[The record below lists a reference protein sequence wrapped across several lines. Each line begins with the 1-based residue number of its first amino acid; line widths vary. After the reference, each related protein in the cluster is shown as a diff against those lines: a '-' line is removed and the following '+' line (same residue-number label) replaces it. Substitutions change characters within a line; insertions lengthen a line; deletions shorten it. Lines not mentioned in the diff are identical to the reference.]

1 MEFQTV
7 IGLEIHVELSTES
20 KMFCGCSTEFGGEP
34 NTRTCPVCLG
44 HPGSLPVANRDA
56 VAYSIMLALA
66 LECSVTPRSVFHRKN
81 YFYPDMPKNFQISQY
96 DVPLSSAGHVDVD
109 MDGYTRSVGITRVH
123 LEEDTGKSIHIG
135 ESGRIHGAEHSLEDF
150 NRAGIPLAE
159 IVTEPDIRSPEEAR
173 VFLQLLRATLE
184 YLGISDCRM
193 EEGSLRCDA
202 NISVATDGTRGTKV
216 EIKNMNSFRSL
227 FRALK
232 YEEER
237 QREVLS
243 DGGVVAQETRH
254 WDEGAGR
261 THTLRSKEEAFD
273 YRYFPEPDLV
283 PVEPDNA
290 WIESLRARIPE
301 LPRQRMKRFVAEYGL
316 TGEMASMLTGEK
328 ALADYFEEAAATGGE
343 PLALA
348 KWIAGD
354 LSAMLKEAAVP
365 IERCPLEPRG
375 LGELVALIERK
386 VISGKM
392 AKDVL
397 KEAFDTGRGPGEI
410 VESQNLSQIADTGE
424 LDEVVERVIG
434 ENPGAAD
441 DLRSGKEQALKFL
454 MGQVMKQTRGKAN
467 PEITSSL
474 LKKKLS

>member
-66 LECSVTPRSVFHRKN
+66 LELLYHPEVRVPPEELLLPRHAEEL
-81 YFYPDMPKNFQISQY
+81 PDFTVRHTAFQCR
-96 DVPLSSAGHVDVD
+96 
-109 MDGYTRSVGITRVH
+109 TRSMSTWTATRASVGITRVH
-123 LEEDTGKSIHIG
+123 LEEDTGKSIHVG

-173 VFLQLLRATLE
+173 AFMQLLRATLE
-184 YLGISDCRM
+184 YLEHKRLQDGGGLPPLRREHLRRCRRH
-193 EEGSLRCDA
+193 EL
-202 NISVATDGTRGTKV
+202 GTKV

-243 DGGVVAQETRH
+243 GGGEVAQETRH

-261 THTLRSKEEAFD
+261 THPLRSQGGGV
-273 YRYFPEPDLV
+273 RL
-283 PVEPDNA
+283 PVLPGA
-290 WIESLRARIPE
+290 GPGARRAR
-301 LPRQRMKRFVAEYGL
+301 
-316 TGEMASMLTGEK
+316 
-328 ALADYFEEAAATGGE
+328 
-343 PLALA
+343 
-348 KWIAGD
+348 
-354 LSAMLKEAAVP
+354 
-365 IERCPLEPRG
+365 RCL
-375 LGELVALIERK
+375 
-386 VISGKM
+386 
-392 AKDVL
+392 
-397 KEAFDTGRGPGEI
+397 GRGASAPNYPSFPG
-410 VESQNLSQIADTGE
+410 
-424 LDEVVERVIG
+424 
-434 ENPGAAD
+434 
-441 DLRSGKEQALKFL
+441 SG
-454 MGQVMKQTRGKAN
+454 
-467 PEITSSL
+467 
-474 LKKKLS
+474 